1 MNVLFIYIVK
11 FSICLAAIFLFYHLA
26 LRKLTFYV
34 WNRFY
39 FLIYTLLC
47 FLIPLI
53 DISPIVSQNHFLQK
67 AKITEWPSFN
77 LHKPWAAS
85 QEWTMHQLFLV
96 IIITGMTFM
105 TVRFIF
111 QFLSFR
117 RLVKKAKP
125 ITTTGIKLFQID
137 EHIMPFSFGN
147 AVFLNQSLHSQHEL
161 KDIIRHEMI
170 HVKQKHSLDII
181 WIEILCI
188 LNWFNPFI
196 WLIRKAVRQNLE
208 YIADRQVLQNGINR
222 KEYQYL
228 LLKVIGNVHFSIA
241 SKFNFSSLKKR
252 IAMMNKIKSAK
263 INLLRFTFLV
273 PLLAIVLLSF
283 RNKIRQLNQRAIEI
297 QPQHVATLTDTV
309 PAPKKVVP
317 HLNIV
322 GKIMVHKNL
331 VTVYLRS
338 GMIEKYNLDKQ
349 EEKQTFEKKY
359 GEVPPPP
366 PPGPPP
372 PIKPPVLKADGVKDM
387 VVKQK
392 VVKVYLRNGMIE
404 QYDLKDA
411 EQKKL
416 FEKKY
421 GEIPPPPPP
430 ASPAPPAPP
439 MPPAPPLP
447 KTIKD
452 KNVKSVE
459 ITNEQ
464 AKVYLRS
471 GKTEVYNLK
480 NKKEKEAFEKKY
492 GKVQEPPPP
501 PKPPKVDMTQHKPPV
516 IKKNQ

>member
-1 MNVLFIYIVK
+1 
-11 FSICLAAIFLFYHLA
+11 
-26 LRKLTFYV
+26 
-34 WNRFY
+34 
-39 FLIYTLLC
+39 
-47 FLIPLI
+47 
-53 DISPIVSQNHFLQK
+53 
-67 AKITEWPSFN
+67 
-77 LHKPWAAS
+77 
-85 QEWTMHQLFLV
+85 
-96 IIITGMTFM
+96 
-105 TVRFIF
+105 
-111 QFLSFR
+111 
-117 RLVKKAKP
+117 
-125 ITTTGIKLFQID
+125 
-137 EHIMPFSFGN
+137 
-147 AVFLNQSLHSQHEL
+147 
-161 KDIIRHEMI
+161 
-170 HVKQKHSLDII
+170 
-181 WIEILCI
+181 
-188 LNWFNPFI
+188 
-196 WLIRKAVRQNLE
+196 
-208 YIADRQVLQNGINR
+208 
-222 KEYQYL
+222 
-228 LLKVIGNVHFSIA
+228 
-241 SKFNFSSLKKR
+241 
-252 IAMMNKIKSAK
+252 MMNKIKSAK
-263 INLLRFTFLV
+263 IHLLRFTFLV

-283 RNKIRQLNQRAIEI
+283 RNKIRQLNQTAIEI

-317 HLNIV
+317 HLNNV
-322 GKIMVHKNL
+322 RKIMVHKNL

-492 GKVQEPPPP
+492 GKVQE
-501 PKPPKVDMTQHKPPV
+501 
-516 IKKNQ
+516 